1 VGSGG
6 ILFARHGLSIAL
18 ADISSPLLVFSEW
31 RFRRRKLAGEFF
43 DLKTRDLPSE
53 SFDMVTAMDVF
64 EHLADPVEAVE
75 GLSNVLKPGGFL
87 FGRFSAELNEDRPM
101 HVVKDFEPTFRRLR
115 ELGFI
120 EVWQD
125 KWLWGQQ
132 VFQKLG
138 IG

>member
-1 VGSGG
+1 
-6 ILFARHGLSIAL
+6 
-18 ADISSPLLVFSEW
+18 
-31 RFRRRKLAGEFF
+31 
-43 DLKTRDLPSE
+43 
-53 SFDMVTAMDVF
+53 MVTAMDVF

-75 GLSNVLKPGGFL
+75 GLSKVLKPGGFL

-101 HVVKDFEPTFRRLR
+101 HVVQDFEPTFRRLR

-132 VFQKLG
+132 VFQKLSNR
-138 IG
+138 